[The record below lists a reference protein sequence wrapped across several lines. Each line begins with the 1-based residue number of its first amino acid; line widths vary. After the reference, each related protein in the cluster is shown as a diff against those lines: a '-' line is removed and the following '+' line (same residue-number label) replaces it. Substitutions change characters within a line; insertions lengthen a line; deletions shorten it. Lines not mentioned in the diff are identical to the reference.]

1 MQEKSNYRPLTSFIA
16 VDKVFEQLL
25 GEQVT
30 EHFNPILYSPS
41 TAYRKKHSCETTLM
55 SMLEDW
61 KLAIDRREL
70 VCIL

>member
-1 MQEKSNYRPLTSFIA
+1 MQEKSNYRPITSFIA